1 MNDNKLV
8 NDMGWEIYP
17 RGLYEVLKELK
28 RYNKPIYI
36 LENGLADSKDEKRG
50 DFIVDH
56 LRYIHQAIK
65 EDIKV
70 RGYFHWSLLD
80 NFEWSEGYEPKFG
93 LYKVNFKTFERK
105 ARPSAEVYS
114 EIAKNNG
121 FSF

>member
-1 MNDNKLV
+1 LKGYILMNDNKLV

-80 NFEWSEGYEPKFG
+80 NLSG
-93 LYKVNFKTFERK
+93 LKVMNQNLDYIKLILRHLSVRHAQALK
-105 ARPSAEVYS
+105 YIVR
-114 EIAKNNG
+114 
-121 FSF
+121 